1 MANQKAELHNIPLK
15 TTDVCLN
22 KYNHDIKPYE
32 GFRRNNSPFY
42 GNVLSPFYKKTMR
55 PIGDDGWISPSGLG
69 YYIKDGKLAVS
80 NGQNEA
86 FLNQADSDT
95 RYLKRE
101 QILESGN
108 STYYN
113 IIAFFKGDYK
123 ICSSDTGKIALLD
136 SDGNIVKDYSSE
148 NITIY
153 QGEAIHFAES
163 DNGFVF
169 AVSDKIYFIQAD
181 TFNIYHL
188 NVTLSSTIQ
197 SKYSCVYHD
206 NNTWTVCRYFNKKC
220 KMWNID
226 CTTGTFVS
234 VDTVNVNVD
243 SGSSFTLT
251 GSEFDMFTARKKVA
265 MWSNAFKISVDNK
278 NRYFLYGDNL
288 TAQYSSPNVVSFT
301 VYENKSILS
310 SDSSENTANT
320 ANISFISG
328 TFDNNTAN
336 AIVGIKTIATQHI
349 DAVTI
354 TIHKTQVIN
363 KPVGEELGPGEQFL
377 SENSVIQIILKDIY
391 ETVTITPAYD
401 ITIPGIYYTTM
412 TDAVNSRQ
420 FNNVSIKSDG
430 SYINGLSEPMGDNL
444 HALYHSG
451 ELQGLSISQ
460 DSGSIGTL
468 LCGYTEIDSNYPII
482 HYDNILY
489 YHDSLRWQKVTI
501 YNDVTKATM
510 NLMNERYILI
520 NTNKYFNCYDT
531 QEGKW
536 HHFASDWNDRTVY
549 TAPNINDTSVNTLE
563 GFISKCT
570 LYGFV
575 SSQNANYQATNDP
588 FVSSSWAAEEQYIS
602 SASITSYLTRGYTP
616 DQHDIDIY
624 YDPISTKSTSP
635 LYKYT
640 MDLNV
645 KYTNAK
651 NVNSKAL
658 PDFTLIPSIFAQF
671 VRGFINKGIII
682 DNNHSYIQKYSNGTN
697 PIFAIDFVSQ
707 LEGIT
712 AAFIIQGQYFVVIR
726 GSIYKYIDA
735 VTPVEPIVSIGSMEL
750 VGYSPYMAIFWSY
763 TNKTFYNFTG
773 DNILNPLVQADEIS
787 EIKHSGFNPNT
798 LSIYMVTDTS
808 VLILAQD
815 HLIKIEQTYK
825 KCFPLINGLALSN
838 DDEVALL
845 SYNKLEGYNI
855 MPIELETELYG
866 LGNSVKSV
874 NDCVYIRLW
883 CDEPTA
889 GQVELSSETLN
900 ETSFLSGKETKS
912 ITKDMWDKHSHTV
925 FIRYQPKYQA
935 ATGFSF
941 KIKSPFP
948 IVSIQISAKPET
960 VSNSNINI

>member
-1 MANQKAELHNIPLK
+1 MANQKAELHNISLK

-22 KYNHDIKPYE
+22 KFNHDIKPYE

-55 PIGDDGWISPSGLG
+55 PIGDDGWISSVGLG

-80 NGQNEA
+80 NGQNEV
-86 FLNQADSDT
+86 FLNQTDSNT

-113 IIAFFKGDYK
+113 IIAFFKGGYK
-123 ICSSDTGKIALLD
+123 ICSADTGKIALLD
-136 SDGNIVKDYSSE
+136 SDDNIVKDYSSE
-148 NITIY
+148 SITIY
-153 QGEAIHFAES
+153 QGEVIHFAES

-169 AVSDKIYFIQAD
+169 AVSDKIYFIQAN

-188 NVTLSSTIQ
+188 NVTLSGTIQ
-197 SKYSCVYHD
+197 SKFSCVYH
-206 NNTWTVCRYFNKKC
+206 NNNIWTVCRYFNKKC

-226 CTTGTFVS
+226 CTTGTFTA
-234 VDTVNVNVD
+234 VDTINVNVD

-251 GSEFDMFTARKKVA
+251 GSEFDMFTARKHVA
-265 MWSNAFKISVDNK
+265 MWSNSFNVAVGSK

-288 TAQYSSPNVVSFT
+288 TAQHTLPNVVSFI
-301 VYENKSILS
+301 VYESHSILTA
-310 SDSSENTANT
+310 DAPANT
-320 ANISFISG
+320 ANISLIRG
-328 TFDNNTAN
+328 TFDNNIAN
-336 AIVGIKTIATQHI
+336 AITGIKTTATQHF
-349 DAVTI
+349 DAVT
-354 TIHKTQVIN
+354 TTVHKTQFRVQAA
-363 KPVGEELGPGEQFL
+363 GETLGPGEHLLYEGNIFQF
-377 SENSVIQIILKDIY
+377 ILKDISQ
-391 ETVTITPAYD
+391 TVTIRQAYD
-401 ITIPGIYYTTM
+401 IAIPGIYYTTM
-412 TDAVNSRQ
+412 TDAVNALQ

-444 HALYHSG
+444 HVLYHSG
-451 ELQGLSISQ
+451 EIQGVSISQ

-468 LCGYTEIDSNYPII
+468 LCGYSEIDSNYPII
-482 HYDNILY
+482 HYENVLY
-489 YHDSLRWQKVTI
+489 YHDTLSWQQVTI
-501 YNDVTKATM
+501 YNDITKATM
-510 NLMNERYILI
+510 KLMNERYVLI

-536 HHFASDWNDRTVY
+536 HHFASDWNDRAVY
-549 TAPNINDTSVNTLE
+549 TAPNIVDTSVNTLYD
-563 GFISKCT
+563 FISKCT

-588 FVSSSWAAEEQYIS
+588 FISSSWAAEPQYIT
-602 SASITSYLTRGYTP
+602 SASITTDLIRSYTP

-624 YDPISTKSTSP
+624 YDPMSLISTSP
-635 LYKYT
+635 SYKYT
-640 MDLNV
+640 MDFNV
-645 KYTNAK
+645 RYTNAK
-651 NVNSKAL
+651 NVRTKAL

-735 VTPVEPIVSIGSMEL
+735 ITPVEPIVAIDSMEL

-773 DNILNPLVQADEIS
+773 DNILQPLVQADEIS

-798 LSIYMVTDTS
+798 LSIYIVTDTS

-825 KCFPLINGLALSN
+825 KCFPLINGLALSS
-838 DDEVALL
+838 DDEVTLL

-889 GQVELSSETLN
+889 GKVELSSETLN

-912 ITKDMWDKHSHTV
+912 ITKDMWDKNSHTC

-948 IVSIQISAKPET
+948 IVSIQISARPET